1 MNINNNI
8 FYTYN
13 NNNTIIEFNEPVN
26 EGYNFINNKHLVNIP
41 NIVSGTI
48 NISGSS
54 SRLGSITLERGGEGA
69 YDKCAYLLTACGQAR
84 SNTTTSVANNKCSY
98 YIQVGSNRSY
108 CTNGCRNNTRNIT
121 FVLYIPP
128 GSDDVTVY
136 LYTETTLSNNTGNLR
151 VQLIPII

>member
-41 NIVSGTI
+41 NIISGTI

-54 SRLGSITLERGGEGA
+54 SRLGSITLERGEEA
-69 YDKCAYLLTACGQAR
+69 YDKCAYLLTACGWAR
-84 SNTTTSVANNKCSY
+84 SDTTTSVASKKCSY

-121 FVLYIPP
+121 FVLYIPS

-136 LYTETTLSNNTGNLR
+136 LYTETTLSTNTGNLR